1 MFQLSESTHNIK
13 KSASKSADT
22 PKCPGTVEET
32 EKSEKFVSVSK
43 KASSEIET
51 KGMTIYSYQK
61 IV

>member
-13 KSASKSADT
+13 KSASKSADI
-22 PKCPGTVEET
+22 PKCPGTVVET

-43 KASSEIET
+43 KASEIET